1 MQNSLFQKKMRLPY
15 RTLFLD
21 RDGVINTRLVGKY
34 VNKVEDFEFT
44 PNALEAFQIFARHF
58 KYIIIVT
65 NQQGVGKG
73 IMSQEDLDI
82 IHENMLQQIRE
93 NNGIVHAVY
102 AATGL
107 TKDNPIDRKPNI
119 GMALKAKLAFPDIDF
134 EKSVMVGDSLSDM
147 DFGKNINAELVYIAG
162 KIEDK
167 DKDIYA
173 LYPKIKVF
181 ASLWDYAQT
190 L

>member
-1 MQNSLFQKKMRLPY
+1 MIKLPY

-34 VNKVEDFEFT
+34 VNKYEDFEFT
-44 PNALEAFQIFARHF
+44 PNALKAFEIFAQKF
-58 KYIIIVT
+58 KYIFVVT

-73 IMSQEDLDI
+73 IMTQATLDE
-82 IHENMLQQIRE
+82 IHDKMLAEIKA
-93 NNGIVHAVY
+93 NGGVIHGIY

-119 GMALKAKLAFPDIDF
+119 GMALQAKMAFPDIDF
-134 EKSVMVGDSLSDM
+134 KHSVMVGDSLSDM
-147 DFGKNINAELVYIAG
+147 EFGKNIEAKLIYIQGKVEDAE
-162 KIEDK
+162 
-167 DKDIYA
+167 KDIHSI
-173 LYPKIKVF
+173 YPQAQVF
-181 ASLWDYAQT
+181 DSLWDYAQS